1 MRLTEVLTS
10 DHRIRYVVLDD
21 QGELVVPLAKYL
33 KHLDQRGYA
42 LNTLRSYGTSLMLF
56 FEYLHHRD
64 ADFREITLDTLA
76 GFVSWLKWPYTSMK
90 VIPSHPVAPA
100 RSARTI
106 NHILTAV
113 ASFYDYLWRIDE
125 IEVDLNAR
133 TRAYLSP
140 RARHYKGFLYHI
152 AKEQPVEKHLL
163 KQREPKKRPKTLTK
177 AQIEQ
182 LLAACHNARDQL
194 LLRLL
199 YESGLRI
206 GEVLNL
212 WLQDIDIPRKMVKV
226 CDHGE
231 VVNGVS
237 LKTPSAQRSVSV
249 SEDLINLL
257 LDYVAGAHDDT
268 VTTDHIFL
276 KRSGK
281 RRGQPLTYA
290 DVNDLFVRLRHQTGV
305 DASAHVFR
313 HTSFTHLAKAGW
325 APEYLRERAGHAQ
338 FQTTYQLYVHPSDE
352 DLQEAWQQTEAEMR
366 LSGARNEPK

>member
-10 DHRIRYVVLDD
+10 DRRIRYVVLDD

-56 FEYLHHRD
+56 FEYLHQRD

-76 GFVSWLKWPYTSMK
+76 GFVAWLKWPYASTK
-90 VIPSHPVAPA
+90 VIPSRPVAPA
-100 RSARTI
+100 RCARTI

-113 ASFYDYLWRIDE
+113 ATFYDYLWRIDE
-125 IEVDLNAR
+125 IEVDLNAK

-140 RARHYKGFLYHI
+140 RARRYKGFLYHI
-152 AKEQPVEKHLL
+152 AKDQPVEKHLL

-177 AQIEQ
+177 DQIEQ
-182 LLAACHNARDQL
+182 LLAGCHNSRDQL

-212 WLQDIDIPRKMVKV
+212 WLQDIDIARRTIKV

-237 LKTPSAQRSVSV
+237 LKTPSAERSVAV
-249 SEDLINLL
+249 SDELINAL
-257 LDYVAGAHDDT
+257 LDYVADAHDDT
-268 VTTDHIFL
+268 ITTDHIFL

-290 DVNDLFVRLRHQTGV
+290 DVNDLFVRLRHQTGIN
-305 DASAHVFR
+305 ASAHVFR

-352 DLQEAWQQTEAEMR
+352 DLQKAWQQTEAEMHLEGGKR
-366 LSGARNEPK
+366 